1 MTRKL
6 LLLPLL
12 LAPAPLVAQG
22 NVNEVP
28 AGACTPANPPQGG
41 RASFSTSADNVRIL
55 LCGGVKYLFTSNR
68 GGSIRLELRPLTPGV
83 QMPQL
88 REGMMGT
95 GVEGGRS
102 WVVDVGTTGIFE
114 VRVQGLGGGIPVD
127 LMIEP
132 RIDNSADKAAKD
144 SVKKAE
150 KAAKEREKAAK
161 DSVKKAE
168 KAAKEQQ
175 KAAEKAAKEQQK
187 AAEKAAKEA
196 AKQQQ
201 P

>member
-1 MTRKL
+1 MIRKL

-12 LAPAPLVAQG
+12 LAPAPLMAQG

-114 VRVQGLGGGIPVD
+114 VRVLGLDLLEGFRESRGRTIRLTSDVAGDLTELIPGG
-127 LMIEP
+127 
-132 RIDNSADKAAKD
+132 
-144 SVKKAE
+144 
-150 KAAKEREKAAK
+150 
-161 DSVKKAE
+161 
-168 KAAKEQQ
+168 
-175 KAAEKAAKEQQK
+175 
-187 AAEKAAKEA
+187 
-196 AKQQQ
+196 
-201 P
+201 